1 MRMTNGMKMM
11 TTANNRANK
20 PNRPNKAN
28 KPNWPNNPNDHYDRT
43 NNHPCIQTE
52 TL

>member
-11 TTANNRANK
+11 TTTNNRANK

-28 KPNWPNNPNDHYDRT
+28 KPNWPNNPNNHYDRI

-52 TL
+52 NL